1 LHSAN
6 RSSGTPA
13 KHRRRAGR
21 LIGWRAWGR
30 VYLLDSGLHLR
41 PNLKKL
47 ILCAVILVAKRS
59 GTAAVVTLLTGRR
72 DVYARLRRNRFL
84 VFPFLGRALA

>member
-1 LHSAN
+1 M
-6 RSSGTPA
+6 
-13 KHRRRAGR
+13 
-21 LIGWRAWGR
+21 
-30 VYLLDSGLHLR
+30 R

-47 ILCAVILVAKRS
+47 ILCAVILILVAKRS

-84 VFPFLGRALA
+84 VFSFFGTGVGMMMLSRMRRRAAATLRMAVRAHAALERIH